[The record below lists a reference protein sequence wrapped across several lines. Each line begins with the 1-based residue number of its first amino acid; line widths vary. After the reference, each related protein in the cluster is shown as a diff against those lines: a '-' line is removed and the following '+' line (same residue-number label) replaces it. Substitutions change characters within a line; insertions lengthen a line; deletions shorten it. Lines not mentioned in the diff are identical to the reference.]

1 MIDLRNLTEDQLTLL
16 DTALVKYEFEIK
28 GRLRLT
34 GISNSEREKL
44 DKELDILFQIYDH
57 LQSSNY
63 KIKDKFE

>member
-1 MIDLRNLTEDQLTLL
+1 MINLRNLTEDQLDIL

-34 GISNSEREKL
+34 GIPSSERDHLQNK
-44 DKELDILFQIYDH
+44 LDILFQIYDQF
-57 LQSSNY
+57 LSSNY